1 MSEGRQLIV
10 TINNH
15 PVFGP
20 LLIPYLAK
28 EVSPGVLEAEEK
40 ATFVEENRVSTAEK
54 KIISLAQ
61 SYSEKNLMKVYS
73 KERTVNA
80 FLSKLSDPTRDCRAD
95 PGFIHPFVYQGNSY

>member
-15 PVFGP
+15 PVFGA
-20 LLIPYLAK
+20 LLVPYLAK

-40 ATFVEENRVSTAEK
+40 ATFTQESSLSAAEK

-61 SYSEKNLMKVYS
+61 CYEEKNLMKIY
-73 KERTVNA
+73 
-80 FLSKLSDPTRDCRAD
+80 
-95 PGFIHPFVYQGNSY
+95 